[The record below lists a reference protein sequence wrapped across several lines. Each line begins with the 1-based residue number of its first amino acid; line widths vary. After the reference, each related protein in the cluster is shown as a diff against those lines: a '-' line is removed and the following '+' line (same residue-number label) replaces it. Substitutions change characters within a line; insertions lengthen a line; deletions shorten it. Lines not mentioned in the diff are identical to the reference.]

1 MVKFQD
7 PALFLKGTCN
17 ILLSDTATG
26 NILYQTT
33 NSQTNNATPSLTAGE
48 IRAGLSNGVVAVI
61 SSDSALN
68 ITLTAA
74 DFSMVAKAA
83 QVGSAVRYGAVAPT
97 CQVVKATS
105 TSLAIDVSE
114 GTPVAQ
120 YGYAEP
126 FCYVLEVG
134 AANAVQAKGVAYP
147 VDAATGEISGFTAE
161 SGKSYKVWY
170 FLNRANGQVVNVPSN
185 IQPGVYHY
193 TAQMAVYAKQ
203 GTSADQSSRVGW
215 FYLVIPYLKLSASS
229 GVTGDQTTPD
239 TTDLS
244 GMALSA
250 DELVESGECSDCT
263 SGNYAYYVYIPDNKD
278 EGING
283 LAVVGGVVDV
293 AASSTVQIPVKY
305 VMLDGSLVQP
315 NYADLSYTLEGAPS
329 GTTVSQAGVITAGA
343 TAGDGEVTIKY
354 PAEGDAK
361 FTCVAN
367 VSVTQA

>member
-17 ILLSDTATG
+17 ILLSDTSTG
-26 NILYQTT
+26 NVLYQTS
-33 NSQTNNATPSLTAGE
+33 NSQTNNATPSITAGE
-48 IRAGLSNGVVAVI
+48 IRAGLSNGIVAVI

-74 DFSMVAKAA
+74 DFSMTAKAA
-83 QVGSAVRYGAVAPT
+83 QVGSSVQYGAVAPA
-97 CQVVKATS
+97 CQVVTAS
-105 TSLAIDVSE
+105 GTSLTVDVA
-114 GTPVAQ
+114 GGAPVAQ
-120 YGYAEP
+120 YGYTTP

-134 AANAVQAKGVAYP
+134 AANSVQAQGTAYP
-147 VDAATGEISGFTAE
+147 INAETGVVSDFIAQ

-170 FLNRANGQVVNVPSN
+170 FVNRANGQVVNVPSN

-250 DELVESGECSDCT
+250 DELVESGTCTDCT
-263 SGNYAYYVYIPDNKD
+263 SGNYAYYVYIPDNTS

-293 AASSTVQIPVKY
+293 ATSGTAQIPVKY

-315 NYADLSYTLEGAPS
+315 NYAELAYTLEGEPS
-329 GTTVSQAGVITAGA
+329 GTTVSETGVITGGS
-343 TAGDGEVTIKY
+343 TAGDCEVTISY
-354 PAEGDAK
+354 PAEGEAQ